1 VFVTGKASLLA
12 LAALAAA
19 GCSGGLKRF
28 APPGIVK
35 YEELAKDQPVNAAI
49 AARIEQYRNQ
59 SAGGFPNLSEQPQ
72 KTPEGI
78 AAPERSAMEAALIA
92 ERDALNDAIDADK
105 ELAAAEREA
114 SIEAARDALEEALA
128 RDDALARR
136 ERGLPLRDLE
146 DKRDVEKESD

>member
-1 VFVTGKASLLA
+1 MTGKAYLLA
-12 LAALAAA
+12 IAMLAAA

-35 YEELAKDQPVNAAI
+35 YEELAKGQPVNPAI
-49 AARIEQYRNQ
+49 AARIEAYQDE

-78 AAPERSAMEAALIA
+78 AAPERSAMEAALLA
-92 ERDALNDAIDADK
+92 ERDALNEAIEADK
-105 ELAAAEREA
+105 QLAAAERDA
-114 SIEAARDALEEALA
+114 SIETAREALEEALA

-136 ERGLPLRDLE
+136 ERGLPLRDVE
-146 DKRDVEKESD
+146 DKRDVEEETD

>member
-1 VFVTGKASLLA
+1 VTGKATVLA

-35 YEELAKDQPVNAAI
+35 YEELAKDQPINPAI
-49 AARIEQYRNQ
+49 AARIEDYQDER
-59 SAGGFPNLSEQPQ
+59 AGGFPNLSEQPQ

-78 AAPERSAMEAALIA
+78 AAPERGAMETALIA
-92 ERDALNDAIDADK
+92 ERDALNDAINADK
-105 ELAAAEREA
+105 ELAAAERGA

-128 RDDALARR
+128 KDDALARR

-146 DKRDVEKESD
+146 DKRELEEESD